1 MLVITEKNKDDGGS
15 FACISPPY
23 SLHIYLVDFKEYI
36 ENRLMMK
43 EMQLMRVE
51 NGAADEE
58 VIKRLFAVV
67 KELRFIYKQLFWKG
81 TNGKS

>member
-1 MLVITEKNKDDGGS
+1 MLVIGKTEVRGS
-15 FACISPPY
+15 FACIFPPY
-23 SLHIYLVDFKEYI
+23 LLHIYLMDFKRYL

-51 NGAADEE
+51 NGTADEE

-67 KELRFIYKQLFWKG
+67 KELRFIYKQLFWRD
-81 TNGKS
+81 NGKNE

>member
-1 MLVITEKNKDDGGS
+1 M
-15 FACISPPY
+15 
-23 SLHIYLVDFKEYI
+23 DFKRYL

-67 KELRFIYKQLFWKG
+67 KELRFIYKQLFWRD
-81 TNGKS
+81 NGKNE

>member
-1 MLVITEKNKDDGGS
+1 M
-15 FACISPPY
+15 
-23 SLHIYLVDFKEYI
+23 DFKRYL

-67 KELRFIYKQLFWKG
+67 KELRFMYKQLFWRH
-81 TNGKS
+81 NGKNE